1 MLVKG
6 YYRPLD
12 WWSITDVIDKI
23 KNKGGMK
30 EPMQR
35 ICRMQQMKK
44 VELDRERKITMY
56 EITPIKEMNHE
67 EWLKLRKTGIGG
79 SDAAAI
85 CGLNPYASAI
95 HVFQDK
101 MSKEVE
107 MKDNESMRQGRDL
120 EDYVAKRFCEA
131 TGLKVRRSNMLYR
144 NKENP
149 FMLADVDRLIVGQD
163 AGLECKTASAYNADK
178 WKDGKIPPHYLIQC
192 LHYMAVTGKKEWYIA
207 VVILGRDFLY
217 QKITW
222 NEEVIKKLVSV
233 ERAFWEEHILT
244 GRIPVP
250 DGSKACDELL
260 GQYFGRA
267 RKKSSIPLVGFD
279 EKLERREE
287 LLQMKETLEKE
298 QRRIEQEIK
307 LVMRDNER
315 AFTEKY
321 QIAWSNVETT
331 KLDAK
336 RIKEEKPEIYQD
348 FAQTTT
354 SRRFSIKAA

>member
-1 MLVKG
+1 MCYAV
-6 YYRPLD
+6 
-12 WWSITDVIDKI
+12 KI
-23 KNKGGMK
+23 K
-30 EPMQR
+30 
-35 ICRMQQMKK
+35 
-44 VELDRERKITMY
+44 ERVMSEDEWRKTMY
-56 EITPIKEMNHE
+56 EMIPIKKLSRE

-85 CGLNPYASAI
+85 CGLNPYTSAI

-101 MSKEVE
+101 MSKEIDLQ
-107 MKDNESMRQGRDL
+107 DNESMRQGRDL

-131 TGLKVRRSNMLYR
+131 TGFNVRCSHMLYR

-149 FMLADVDRLIVGQD
+149 FMLADIDRLIVGQD
-163 AGLECKTASAYNADK
+163 AGLECKTASAYHADK

-217 QKITW
+217 QKIIW
-222 NEEVIKKLVSV
+222 DEEIIKKLVSV

-244 GRIPVP
+244 GRIPAP

-260 GQYFGRA
+260 GQYFGAA
-267 RKKSSIPLVGFD
+267 RKKNSIPLVGFD

-287 LLQMKETLEKE
+287 LLQMKEALEKE

-307 LVMRDNER
+307 LVMQENER

-331 KLDAK
+331 KLDTR
-336 RIKEEKPEIYQD
+336 RIKAEKPELYQD

-354 SRRFSIKAA
+354 TRRFSIKAA